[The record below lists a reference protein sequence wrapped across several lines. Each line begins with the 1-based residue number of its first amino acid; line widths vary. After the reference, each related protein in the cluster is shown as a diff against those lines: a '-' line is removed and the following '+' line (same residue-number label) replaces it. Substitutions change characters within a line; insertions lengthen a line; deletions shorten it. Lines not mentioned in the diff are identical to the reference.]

1 MTSVL
6 VVDDNLALAEQYS
19 YDLQRVAGHEVLI
32 AGGGDEALEMLTREP
47 VDCVI
52 LDLEMPGTDGFAV
65 LRALRERGIDVPV
78 IVYTGTGSYDRCVQA
93 IKNGAYNFID
103 KEEPV
108 ERVAREVENAIE
120 RRRILLEVAS
130 LRKYASDE
138 TALLGESPAMLR
150 LKEAIARVA
159 PIPSP
164 VLIVGESGSGKELVA
179 RDVHRLSARGGA
191 REPFVAVNS
200 AALPENLVE
209 SELFGHERG
218 AFTGAATLRKGAFES
233 AGRGTIFLDEI
244 GELPL
249 AAQAKLLRVLEDR
262 QVTRLG
268 SSRPVNVPARVI
280 AATNR
285 ELEDEVRKERF
296 RRDLYFRLNVH
307 VLRVP
312 PLRER
317 LSDIPALVDRILSVT
332 CERFGIRQ
340 KTMAPGA
347 VEILMTYDWRQNNV
361 RELRNAVERMI
372 IAADGDS
379 IGAEHVPPEILED
392 EAVRQSRTAQGSV
405 AGARGSSAGTF
416 LERKAEA
423 ERQIIIAALDRNEW
437 HITRTAQELGLADH
451 ASLLKIMRR
460 HHISRD

>member
-6 VVDDNLALAEQYS
+6 VVDDNIALAEQYA
-19 YDLQRVAGHEVLI
+19 YDLKRVADHDVLI
-32 AGGGDEALEMLTREP
+32 AGGGEEALEMLAREP
-47 VDCVI
+47 VDCII

-65 LRALRERGIDVPV
+65 LRALRERGSEVPV
-78 IVYTGTGSYDRCVQA
+78 IVYTGTASYDRCVQA
-93 IKNGAYNFID
+93 MKYGAYNFIEKD
-103 KEEPV
+103 EPV
-108 ERVAREVENAIE
+108 ERVAREVENAVE
-120 RRRILLEVAS
+120 RRRILDEVAS
-130 LRKYASDE
+130 LRRYAADE
-138 TALLGESPAMLR
+138 SALLGDSPAMLR
-150 LKEAIARVA
+150 LKSEIARVA

-164 VLIVGESGSGKELVA
+164 VLIIGESGSGKELVA
-179 RDVHRLSARGGA
+179 RDIHRLSGVA

-218 AFTGAATLRKGAFES
+218 AFTGAATMRKGAFES
-233 AGRGTIFLDEI
+233 AGKGTLFLDEI

-249 AAQAKLLRVLEDR
+249 AAQAKLLRVLEER

-268 SSRPVNVPARVI
+268 SSRPVSVPARVV

-285 ELEDEVRKERF
+285 DLDEEVREARF

-317 LSDIPALVDRILSVT
+317 LSDVPVLLERMMAVT
-332 CERFGIRQ
+332 CERFGLRR
-340 KTMAPGA
+340 KA
-347 VEILMTYDWRQNNV
+347 VQPAAMEILMAYDWRQNNV
-361 RELRNAVERMI
+361 RELRNVVERMI
-372 IAADGDS
+372 IASDGDS
-379 IGAEHVPPEILED
+379 IGAEHVPPEIRD
-392 EAVRQSRTAQGSV
+392 DAASRDGRA
-405 AGARGSSAGTF
+405 AGAGTDARTF

-423 ERQIIIAALDRNEW
+423 ERQIIISALDRNEW
-437 HITRTAQELGLADH
+437 HITRTAAELGLADH

-460 HHISRD
+460 HHISRES